1 MILHYF
7 KVAWRNILKY
17 KTQSIISV
25 LGLAIGFT
33 AFSFTLSWIRYE
45 KGYDK
50 HNLHAD
56 QIYKVV
62 PNNSKSIFNQTSVGL
77 TDYLRTSFP
86 EVIAA
91 SNVLSSQYIFPEN
104 ISLNQRSQFVKDS
117 RFSVSTDTS
126 FFSVFYPEVK
136 ISYPVPL
143 PEQATVVVRSL
154 AEKWDITPIHMN
166 TYIDSLSLTPIA
178 IVNDYPVASNVA
190 FRYMNVSNPMEDNL
204 EISSWNQNFGYTYI
218 RIHEGAS
225 IENISKR
232 LENLEI
238 TEQDGTISYHSY
250 KIIPLR
256 KAHYLHPNYEDVTAI
271 KFAALKQFSIVSLLV
286 IFCALINYIMLF
298 TTRVKIR
305 TREFSLNRING
316 ASYKNIIQLLFWEF
330 FIILLTSIFIGIILT
345 ELLFPLFSRFSLI
358 VASKS
363 YFLLSVLL
371 YSLLIILATTGITF
385 IVIYSF
391 VRNNIHYNLQ
401 LKLKS
406 KKTLKVSF
414 SDIAIFV
421 QICIGILLIFSS
433 TVMYNQYNL
442 IDQRVGYNR
451 NNLMVFGTDNNN
463 IPIAEIKSIPEI
475 GDFITN
481 TQNLYTRSQ
490 ISHVTPTE
498 IIDEE
503 QKSETHNFIIR
514 FMNINA
520 REFLEIPLLEGR
532 DILPEEQSA
541 YYINE
546 SGNRLLENNALGKL
560 VRGSEPIIGVI
571 PDLQV
576 ESPLIKIEP
585 TLYGITRSDDQQMC
599 RNITFRA
606 ENDSTKKIVFDWFSK
621 KFPSTDGTG
630 FSYYTFHLMDINEIF
645 KDFTKS
651 ERNLLALL
659 AIMTG
664 VAILIAIFGIYS
676 MVTLACNRRRKEI
689 AIRKVNGARTKE
701 IFTLFFKQ
709 YFWITIAGSVVVF
722 PVGVYVLQ
730 HWLEQ
735 YTRRVSMEW
744 WLFAGVFIL
753 VLLIVMAS
761 MIFRVIKASRENPA
775 EVVKSE

>member
-1 MILHYF
+1 MIRYYL
-7 KVAWRNILKY
+7 KVAWRNLLKY
-17 KTQSIISV
+17 RTQSIISV

-33 AFSFTLSWIRYE
+33 AFSFTISWIRYE
-45 KGYDK
+45 NSYDK
-50 HNLHAD
+50 HNPYAD
-56 QIYKVV
+56 QIFKIV
-62 PNNSKSIFNQTSVGL
+62 PKDSKSGIHTSVGL
-77 TDYLRTSFP
+77 TEYLRTNFP

-91 SNVLSSQYIFPEN
+91 SNVYSSQLIFPEN
-104 ISLNQRSQFVKDS
+104 ITLNQRSQFVKDC
-117 RFSVSTDTS
+117 RFSVSTDTA
-126 FFSVFYPEVK
+126 FFSVFYPEVE

-143 PEQATVVVRSL
+143 PVQATVVVKSL
-154 AEKWDITPIHMN
+154 AEKWDITLLHIN
-166 TYIDSLSLTPIA
+166 TYLDSLSITPIA
-178 IVNDYPVASNVA
+178 IIDDYPVSSNVA
-190 FRYMNVSNPMEDNL
+190 FRYLNVSNPMEGNL
-204 EISSWNQNFGYTYI
+204 EISSWNHNFGYTYI
-218 RIHEGAS
+218 RINEAAS
-225 IENISKR
+225 IENISNI

-250 KIIPLR
+250 KVIPLR
-256 KAHYLHPNYEDVTAI
+256 KAHYLHSNYEDVTVI
-271 KFAALKQFSIVSLLV
+271 KFEALKQFSIVSLLV

-298 TTRVKIR
+298 STRVKIR
-305 TREFSLNRING
+305 TQEFSLNKING
-316 ASYKNIIQLLFWEF
+316 ASFKNIIQLLFWEF
-330 FIILLTSIFIGIILT
+330 IIILFTSIFIGIILT

-363 YFLLSVLL
+363 YFLIYVLL

-385 IVIYSF
+385 IVINSF
-391 VRNNIHYNLQ
+391 VRNNIHYNLH
-401 LKLKS
+401 LKIKADN
-406 KKTLKVSF
+406 KLKVSF
-414 SDIAIFV
+414 SNIAIFV

-451 NNLMVFGTDNNN
+451 NNLMVFGTNNNN

-481 TQNLYTRSQ
+481 TENLFTWSQ
-490 ISHVTPTE
+490 IRRVTPTE

-514 FMNINA
+514 FMNIKA

-576 ESPLIKIEP
+576 ESPLIKIVP

-606 ENDSTKKIVFDWFSK
+606 GNDSIKKIVFDWFSK
-621 KFPSTDGTG
+621 KFPLTEGTG
-630 FSYYTFHLMDINEIF
+630 FSYYTFYLMDINEIF

-651 ERNLLALL
+651 ERYLLFLL
-659 AIMTG
+659 LVMTG
-664 VAILIAIFGIYS
+664 VAILISVFGIYS

-689 AIRKVNGARTKE
+689 AIRKVNGASIKE
-701 IFTLFFKQ
+701 IFMLFFRQ
-709 YFWITIAGSVVVF
+709 YLWITIAASAVAFPLGVF
-722 PVGVYVLQ
+722 VMQ
-730 HWLEQ
+730 RWLEQ
-735 YTRRVSMEW
+735 YTRRVAMEW
-744 WLFAGVFIL
+744 WLFAGVFAL
-753 VLLIVMAS
+753 VLLIVMVS
-761 MIFRVIKASRENPA
+761 MIFRVTKAARENPA

>member
-62 PNNSKSIFNQTSVGL
+62 PNNSKSIFNHTSVGL
-77 TDYLRTSFP
+77 TDYLRTNFP

-91 SNVLSSQYIFPEN
+91 SNVLSSQSIYPEN

-117 RFSVSTDTS
+117 RFSVSTDTA
-126 FFSVFYPEVK
+126 FFSVFYPEVN
-136 ISYPVPL
+136 ISYPAPL
-143 PEQATVVVRSL
+143 PEQSTVVVKSL
-154 AEKWDITPIHMN
+154 AEKWDITPMHMN

-178 IVNDYPVASNVA
+178 IVNDYPVSSNVA
-190 FRYMNVSNPMEDNL
+190 FRYLNVSNPMEGNL
-204 EISSWNQNFGYTYI
+204 EISSWNHNFGYTYI

-225 IENISKR
+225 IENISNR

-256 KAHYLHPNYEDVTAI
+256 KANYLHPNYENVTVI
-271 KFAALKQFSIVSLLV
+271 KFSALKQFSIVSLLV
-286 IFCALINYIMLF
+286 ILCALINYIMLF
-298 TTRVKIR
+298 TSRVKIR

-316 ASYKNIIQLLFWEF
+316 ASYKNIILLLLWEF
-330 FIILLTSIFIGIILT
+330 IIILFTSIFIGIILT

-363 YFLLSVLL
+363 YFLIYVLL

-385 IVIYSF
+385 IVINSF
-391 VRNNIHYNLQ
+391 VRNNIHYNLH
-401 LKLKS
+401 LKIKADN
-406 KKTLKVSF
+406 KLKVSF
-414 SDIAIFV
+414 SNIAIFV

-451 NNLMVFGTDNNN
+451 NNLMVFGTNNNN

-481 TQNLYTRSQ
+481 TENLFTWSQ
-490 ISHVTPTE
+490 IRRVTPTE

-514 FMNINA
+514 FMNIKA

-576 ESPLIKIEP
+576 ESPLIKIVP

-606 ENDSTKKIVFDWFSK
+606 GNDSIKKIVFDWFSK
-621 KFPSTDGTG
+621 KFPLTEGTG

-651 ERNLLALL
+651 ERYLLFLL
-659 AIMTG
+659 LVMTG
-664 VAILIAIFGIYS
+664 VAILISVFGIYS

-689 AIRKVNGARTKE
+689 AIRKVNGASIKE
-701 IFTLFFKQ
+701 IFMIFFRQ
-709 YFWITIAGSVVVF
+709 YLWITIASSAVAFPLGVF
-722 PVGVYVLQ
+722 VMQ
-730 HWLEQ
+730 RWLEQ
-735 YTRRVSMEW
+735 YTRRVAMEW
-744 WLFAGVFIL
+744 WLFAGVFAL
-753 VLLIVMAS
+753 VLLIVMGS
-761 MIFRVIKASRENPA
+761 MIFRVIKAARENPA